1 MFFNTTAVFASRVS
15 MKSHA
20 ANLMI
25 RPYRGIQPQIDPSAY
40 IDPAA
45 QVIGQVQVGARSSIW
60 PCAVARGDVDRIVIG
75 EETSIQDGTV
85 LHCDHGVPLIIGNQ
99 VTVGHLAMLHGCTVE
114 DGCVIGIGAI
124 VLNRAR
130 IGQGSV
136 VAAGALVAEGKEI
149 PPGSMVMGVP
159 GKVVRQVTP
168 EEQQRFLD
176 NAQHYVE
183 RTAEY
188 RQE

>member
-1 MFFNTTAVFASRVS
+1 

-20 ANLMI
+20 VNLMI

-60 PCAVARGDVDRIVIG
+60 PCAVARGDVDWIRIG

-85 LHCDHGVPLIIGNQ
+85 LHCDEGSPLIIGNR

-130 IGQGSV
+130 IGHGSV

-159 GKVVRQVTP
+159 GKVVRQVTA

-188 RQE
+188 KAE